1 MTVSKKS
8 SVYAVSEVSSIQ
20 PDKNIHKITDELLKI
35 QVDIMIGI
43 KEYTRASTNFIASSK
58 NLHFKHLNIYNND
71 NIKNMLEL
79 ISAFNQNIIE
89 HCALVEISY
98 DYNIA
103 GNNLLSR
110 MKDITIDC
118 DKLCKI

>member
-1 MTVSKKS
+1 MTVFKNS
-8 SVYAVSEVSSIQ
+8 SVYAVSEVSAIP

-35 QVDIMIGI
+35 QVDTMIGI

-58 NLHFKHLNIYNND
+58 NLHFIHLNINNND
-71 NIKNMLEL
+71 NIKNMLDL
-79 ISAFNQNIIE
+79 VNAFNKDLRE
-89 HCALVEISY
+89 HCALFEISY
-98 DYNIA
+98 NYNIA

-118 DKLCKI
+118 DRLCKV